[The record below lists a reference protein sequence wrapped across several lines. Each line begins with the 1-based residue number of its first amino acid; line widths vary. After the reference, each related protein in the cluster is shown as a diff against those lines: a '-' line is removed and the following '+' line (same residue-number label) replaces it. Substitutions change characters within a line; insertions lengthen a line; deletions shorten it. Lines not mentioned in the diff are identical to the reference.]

1 MKFRAYVDGA
11 ARRNPGPAGAGVHVE
26 AEGARPVEELF
37 EALGSTTNNVAEYRA
52 LILALKRAEELGA
65 DDVEIL
71 SDSRLLVEQVNGNF
85 RVKASHLK
93 PLLSE
98 AFQRA
103 KRFRRFSL
111 THVRREQNTLA
122 DRLANLGADVS
133 EGLTPK

>member
-1 MKFRAYVDGA
+1 MKFRAFVDGA
-11 ARRNPGPAGAGVHVE
+11 ARKNPGPAGAGVYVE
-26 AEGARPVEELF
+26 AEGGRPADEIF

-52 LILALKRAEELGA
+52 LLLALRRAEELGA
-65 DDVEIL
+65 EDVEIF

-98 AFQRA
+98 AVQRA

-111 THVRREQNTLA
+111 RHVPREENALA
-122 DRLANLGADVS
+122 DRLANLGADMS
-133 EGLTPK
+133 EASSRP